1 VANGAINAK
10 HLALKRRGALKTGL
24 GSQYIAPTRKKM
36 SPLKSIA
43 GVVMAVTTSAH
54 AIEQP
59 KFTVLKTADVFE
71 IRRYEPYVVAE
82 VLVTGPATDAG
93 SQAFPILAGY
103 IFGKNK
109 GERNFDMTAP
119 VTQTAVSAP
128 LKLEMTAPVTQTPAA
143 EGFLVQF
150 MMPAAYTLATLPE
163 PLDARV
169 KLREVS
175 EQTVAVIKYSGTWS
189 QSNYDEHLGI
199 LKKALSQASIATQ
212 GEPVYSRYNAPFTPW
227 FLRTNEIWF
236 KVR

>member
-1 VANGAINAK
+1 
-10 HLALKRRGALKTGL
+10 
-24 GSQYIAPTRKKM
+24 M

-43 GVVMAVTTSAH
+43 GVVMAVTTSAQ

-59 KFTVLKTADVFE
+59 KFTVLQKADVFE

-82 VLVTGPATDAG
+82 VVVTGPATDAG
-93 SQAFPILAGY
+93 NQAFPLLAGY

-109 GERNFDMTAP
+109 GERKFDMTAP

-128 LKLEMTAPVTQTPAA
+128 LKLEMTAPVTQTPAP

-150 MMPAAYTLATLPE
+150 MMPGAYTLATLPE

-169 KLREVS
+169 KLREVP

-189 QSNYDEHLGI
+189 QSNYDEHLGMLI
-199 LKKALSQASIATQ
+199 KALSQASIATQ